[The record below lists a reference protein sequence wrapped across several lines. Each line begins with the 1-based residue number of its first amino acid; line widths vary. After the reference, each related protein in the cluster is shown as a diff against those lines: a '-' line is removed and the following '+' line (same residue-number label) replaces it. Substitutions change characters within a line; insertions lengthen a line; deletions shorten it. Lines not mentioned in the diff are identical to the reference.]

1 MRTLQI
7 FENAVEAEI
16 LRTRL
21 DAAGI
26 LAVVNGGEV
35 ATMLSHIGT
44 AAVSVRVEVAPED
57 FDRAAKILR
66 EDEMDRAARTAWTC
80 QRCDERNEPLFDLCW
95 SCGKSRD
102 ASSVDGTLD
111 EMGLAPV
118 EDPGPIVGAG
128 RAISRPRS
136 TNPYAPPLVDRSH
149 TATAMKTIVASE
161 PDQRVVDAVTLIF
174 RGAVIGTVILPP
186 LLTFYVLFRLVFEI
200 PRSAYQTPRLKR
212 RLIASW
218 GLCLLS
224 FGSAAIFWGLIYRS

>member
-57 FDRAAKILR
+57 FDRAAELLR
-66 EDEMDRAARTAWTC
+66 EDETDRAHKTAWKC

-102 ASSVDGTLD
+102 VSSVAETLD
-111 EMGLAPV
+111 EIGLAP
-118 EDPGPIVGAG
+118 ESESGSIVAARQANA
-128 RAISRPRS
+128 RASI
-136 TNPYAPPLVDRSH
+136 TNPYAPPLIDRSRSEV
-149 TATAMKTIVASE
+149 ATTNIATE
-161 PDQRVVDAVTLIF
+161 PDPRVVDAVTLIF
-174 RGAVIGTVILPP
+174 RGAVIGMVILPP
-186 LLTFYVLFRLVFEI
+186 LLTLYVLFRLVFEI

-218 GLCLLS
+218 CLCLLS
-224 FGSAAIFWGLIYRS
+224 FGSAALFWGLLYRS